1 LIIDDTPDTVFI
13 SAFDLFRRY
22 IAKKSLE
29 KLIEDGRIQPAR
41 IEEVVAKTEEEADI
55 LLKELGN
62 KVVDELGIRNMPD
75 EILPII

>member
-1 LIIDDTPDTVFI
+1 VFI
-13 SAFDLFRRY
+13 SAFDLYRRY

-55 LLKELGN
+55 LLKEL
-62 KVVDELGIRNMPD
+62 
-75 EILPII
+75 